1 MRTLEARTRIEV
13 KNILFA
19 TDFSPAATGARPYAA
34 ELAKRLGAKLYALH
48 VMAPIVNPMTEP
60 ATWAVI
66 EKATKAEAEEQRE
79 TLLKSFPGI
88 QPEVLIEEGDLWSI
102 LTATVDENKIDL
114 IVLGTRG
121 RSGVRKLFLG
131 STAEEIF
138 RKAHCA
144 VLTVGPFSPK
154 EPPQRGEF
162 REILYAT
169 DFSPES
175 VAAVH
180 YAISLAQEFQ
190 AHLTLLHVIPDAKPG
205 DLVHPAELLTSSAK
219 LLRDLV
225 PSEAELWCE
234 PRYEVEHGA
243 VAEKILE
250 VAEHMRADLI
260 VLGVRRHGGF
270 PGAAT
275 HLPIATAHK
284 VVSHATCPVLTMRG

>member
-19 TDFSPAATGARPYAA
+19 TDFSLAATSARPYAA
-34 ELAKRLGAKLYALH
+34 GLARRFGAKLYALH
-48 VMAPIVNPMTEP
+48 VMTPIVNPMTEP

-66 EKATKAEAEEQRE
+66 EKATKAEAEEQRK
-79 TLLKSFPGI
+79 TLLESFQGI

-102 LTATVDENKIDL
+102 LTASIDKNKIDL

-121 RSGVRKLFLG
+121 RSGVRKFFLG

-138 RKAHCA
+138 RQAPCA

-190 AHLTLLHVIPDAKPG
+190 AHLTLLHIIANAKPG

-219 LLRDLV
+219 LLRNLV
-225 PSEAELWCE
+225 PPEAELWCE
-234 PRYEVEHGA
+234 PRYEVEQGA

-250 VAEHMRADLI
+250 VAEHRNVDLI
-260 VLGVRRHGGF
+260 VLGVHRPGGL

-284 VVSHATCPVLTMRG
+284 VVSHATCPVLTVRG